1 MTTTTGLFIAFEG
14 GEGVGKSTQI
24 KRLAQGLG
32 LAGRSVTLTREP
44 GGSTIGRTIRQ
55 VLLDPA
61 TGKIDPRTEALLFA
75 ADRAEHVA
83 TIIRPA
89 LDEGNDVITDR
100 YMDSSA
106 AYQGAGRGLSRT
118 EVRDLSLW
126 AADGLVPDLTV
137 VLDLD
142 PRIGLARAT
151 KDEFGAAD
159 RIESEKIEF
168 ADAVRAGFLALAAA
182 APERYLVVDATQS
195 PEDVAARVQDAVLS
209 RFLRVAR
216 P

>member
-1 MTTTTGLFIAFEG
+1 MTSSTGLFIAFEG

-24 KRLAQGLG
+24 AILARDLTDT
-32 LAGRSVTLTREP
+32 GRSVILTREP

-55 VLLDPA
+55 ILLDPA
-61 TGKIDPRTEALLFA
+61 TGKIHPRTEALLFA

-89 LDEGNDVITDR
+89 LGDGNDVITDR

-118 EVRDLSLW
+118 EIRNLSLW
-126 AADGLVPDLTV
+126 ATDDLVPDLTV

-142 PRIGLARAT
+142 PRVGLARAT
-151 KDEFGAAD
+151 KDEFGTAD

-168 ADAVRAGFLALAAA
+168 ADAVRAGFLVLADA
-182 APERYLVVDATQS
+182 APERYLVVDASLPAETVA
-195 PEDVAARVQDAVLS
+195 EHVRVAVAARVLAHRS
-209 RFLRVAR
+209 I
-216 P
+216 

>member
-1 MTTTTGLFIAFEG
+1 MTTTNGLFIAFEG

-24 KRLAQGLG
+24 KRLAQGLSI
-32 LAGRSVTLTREP
+32 AGRSVTLTREP
-44 GGSTIGRTIRQ
+44 GGSGIGRTIRK

-61 TGKIDPRTEALLFA
+61 TGKIHPRTEALLFA
-75 ADRAEHVA
+75 ADRAEHAA
-83 TIIRPA
+83 TVIRPA
-89 LDEGNDVITDR
+89 LDAGNDVITDR

-126 AADGLVPDLTV
+126 AVEDLVPDLTV

-142 PRIGLARAT
+142 PRVGLVRAT
-151 KDEFGAAD
+151 KDEFGTAD
-159 RIESEKIEF
+159 RFESEKIEF

-182 APERYLVVDATQS
+182 APERYLVVDATLS
-195 PEDVAARVQDAVLS
+195 AEDVAEQVQAAVMGRLFGVVH
-209 RFLRVAR
+209 R
-216 P
+216 